1 MTTVQMVFK
10 VSLSQTLILVL
21 DIQIKLTMQL
31 IPKLVIILEEILQIN
46 LKKASRIKTLF
57 KIPKTIKKSL
67 LLIIISKD
75 LIILFHILV

>member
-10 VSLSQTLILVL
+10 VSLSQTLILAL

>member
-1 MTTVQMVFK
+1 MTTVQMVYK

-21 DIQIKLTMQL
+21 DIQIKLIMQL

-46 LKKASRIKTLF
+46 LKKASLIKTLF
-57 KIPKTIKKSL
+57 KILKTIKKSL

>member
-1 MTTVQMVFK
+1 MTTVQMAYK

-21 DIQIKLTMQL
+21 DIQIKLIMLL

-46 LKKASRIKTLF
+46 LKKASPIKTLF
-57 KIPKTIKKSL
+57 KILKTIKKSL